1 MIVATAA
8 RSTLPE
14 RFFPLGDPA
23 AVDAFLDGFEWC
35 ALFKA
40 ATSEK
45 TFEAWFV
52 AQKALEPR
60 VDVAVG
66 LIQIPAG
73 RPASDHVAA
82 RTGIPHKSPQL
93 LLFRGGSALA
103 HLDEKA
109 IQPEAV
115 AALLHAHLPPVVGPR
130 VVNPRVVSLEG
141 YSALLSDFVAGT
153 LPEERF
159 QWAYLDRLEK
169 DAAWRD
175 QATIRQLASLFD
187 YPPDQPFTPA
197 RVVAHEFQG
206 QVAGRLT
213 PLRERAARLLERL
226 APSPGSV

>member
-1 MIVATAA
+1 MTPVS

-14 RFFPLGDPA
+14 RFFQLGDPA
-23 AVDAFLDGFEWC
+23 AVDRFLDDFAW
-35 ALFKA
+35 AAVFKA

-73 RPASDHVAA
+73 RLASDHAAA
-82 RTGIPHKSPQL
+82 RAGIAHRSPQFI
-93 LLFRGGSALA
+93 LFHRGTAVA

-109 IQPEAV
+109 IQPEPL
-115 AALLHAHLPPVVGPR
+115 AALLAEHLPAAVGPR
-130 VVNPRVVSLEG
+130 VTNPQVVSLEG
-141 YSALLSDFVAGT
+141 YRRLLADYVAGT

-159 QWAYLDRLEK
+159 QWAYLERLAKE
-169 DAAWRD
+169 ATWRD
-175 QATIRQLASLFD
+175 EASFGLLTSLFD
-187 YPPDQPFTPA
+187 YPWDQGLKPA

-206 QVAGRLT
+206 RMTGRLE
-213 PLRERAARLLERL
+213 PLRDRAARLLERL
-226 APSPGSV
+226 RA